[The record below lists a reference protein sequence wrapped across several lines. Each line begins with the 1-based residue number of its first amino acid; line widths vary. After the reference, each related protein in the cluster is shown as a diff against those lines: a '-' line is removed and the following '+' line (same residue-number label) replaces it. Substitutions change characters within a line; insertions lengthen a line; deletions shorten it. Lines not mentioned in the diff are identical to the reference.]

1 MVGPT
6 DARARKKR
14 ARWRERIHR
23 RCKGSFE
30 RILACRA
37 ALCGHGAFCNG
48 GAGDCGDADVVI
60 WNEVDTDFE
69 AGLHDRRE
77 QARQCLGVAGRVVDV
92 LHQRDCHHERARLPA
107 PFRSAEVQTL
117 EEGITEFDHG
127 CGRRRQ
133 CTAVT
138 REGVRGGDSRQAS
151 NRRSGEEA
159 SKSGRNLRR
168 CEHPK
173 LNSTQA
179 QRGPNCAQCVVVGTS
194 CRRLASSAAWTDQAS
209 MPGRPAAATMA
220 AGDGPTVETDTL
232 VRASWKHSWSVR
244 RRTARRT
251 AAGLLSGSPMPMKT
265 TLCSLGMPRSAITR
279 WARATCATISS
290 AERLRMRPILPVAQ
304 KTQPREQ
311 PT

>member
-1 MVGPT
+1 MRVPAKSVPGGEKGFT
-6 DARARKKR
+6 GVARAASNASWPAEPPCAVMALSVTAVPVTAAMPMSLYGMRSTQTLKPASTIGASKR
-14 ARWRERIHR
+14 ANASASLGESLTCCISVTATMSVH
-23 RCKGSFE
+23 
-30 RILACRA
+30 ACRRPS
-37 ALCGHGAFCNG
+37 
-48 GAGDCGDADVVI
+48 D
-60 WNEVDTDFE
+60 
-69 AGLHDRRE
+69 
-77 QARQCLGVAGRVVDV
+77 
-92 LHQRDCHHERARLPA
+92 
-107 PFRSAEVQTL
+107 
-117 EEGITEFDHG
+117 
-127 CGRRRQ
+127 
-133 CTAVT
+133 
-138 REGVRGGDSRQAS
+138 
-151 NRRSGEEA
+151 
-159 SKSGRNLRR
+159 LRR
-168 CEHPK
+168 CRPWRK
-173 LNSTQA
+173 ASRSSTME
-179 QRGPNCAQCVVVGTS
+179 CVVVGTS